1 MLIDSHC
8 HLTYEPMVSNISNV
22 MELCQ
27 KHSVS
32 KILTIGTNLNT
43 SKKSIEIAND
53 HKNIYCTVGLHP
65 NEIVNE
71 YNNFSN
77 IENLA
82 YSSKKII
89 GIGETGLD
97 FHYGKENYLIQI
109 EMFEK
114 QINLANKLSKPVVVH
129 TRSAD
134 EETLSVLKNY
144 SNTNINFIIHCF
156 TGSVKFC
163 EKLLN
168 LGCYISFSGIITFKN
183 TEEIIQS
190 LKIVPLDKLLIET
203 DSPYLSPVPF
213 RGKKNM
219 PSNVKI
225 VAEKVSSV
233 KNIPFKDIAKHTTDN
248 FYKIFKI

>member
-8 HLTYEPMVSNISNV
+8 HLTYEPMVSDINNV
-22 MELCQ
+22 IELCY

-32 KILTIGTNLNT
+32 KILTIGTTLNT

-71 YNNFSN
+71 YNNFTS
-77 IENLA
+77 IEKLA
-82 YSSKKII
+82 HSSKKII

-97 FHYGKENYLIQI
+97 FHYGKENCLMQI

-114 QINLANKLSKPVVVH
+114 HINLAKNLDKPVVVH

-134 EETLSVLKNY
+134 EETLSILKNY
-144 SNTNINFIIHCF
+144 SNININFIIHCF

-233 KNIPFKDIAKHTTDN
+233 KNIPFEDIAKLTTYN

>member
-8 HLTYEPMVSNISNV
+8 HLTYEPMVSNINNV
-22 MELCQ
+22 MELCH
-27 KHSVS
+27 KNSVS
-32 KILTIGTNLNT
+32 KILTIGTNLDT
-43 SKKSIEIAND
+43 SKKSIEIANN

-71 YNNFSN
+71 HNNFTS

-82 YSSKKII
+82 HSSKKII

-97 FHYGKENYLIQI
+97 FHYGKENFLIQI

-134 EETLSVLKNY
+134 EETLSVLKKY
-144 SNTNINFIIHCF
+144 SNTNNNFIIHCF

-233 KNIPFKDIAKHTTDN
+233 KNIPFEDIAKHTTDN

>member
-1 MLIDSHC
+1 
-8 HLTYEPMVSNISNV
+8 
-22 MELCQ
+22 
-27 KHSVS
+27 
-32 KILTIGTNLNT
+32 
-43 SKKSIEIAND
+43 
-53 HKNIYCTVGLHP
+53 
-65 NEIVNE
+65 
-71 YNNFSN
+71 
-77 IENLA
+77 
-82 YSSKKII
+82 
-89 GIGETGLD
+89 
-97 FHYGKENYLIQI
+97 
-109 EMFEK
+109 MFEK

-134 EETLSVLKNY
+134 EETLSVLKKY
-144 SNTNINFIIHCF
+144 SNTNNNFIIHCF

-190 LKIVPLDKLLIET
+190 LRIVPLDKLLIET

-233 KNIPFKDIAKHTTDN
+233 KNIPFEDIAKHTTDN